1 MKIAH
6 VFWSLTYGGVQTML
20 VNIANEQAK
29 AGNDVTVMLIN
40 EEYERA
46 VTLELAGNVKL
57 MGMGRKLKSRSP
69 AFLLR
74 LNRTLLKIRPD
85 VIHLHGSLFYG
96 FLLRKELSRVA
107 CSTLHALPSGTV
119 RREGLLGKIPLWTA
133 IRHSGNVSL
142 IDKVPKVFAISQAVH
157 DELLE
162 KYGVDSVVVSN
173 GIITGNFRRRN
184 PCLPADTFRIVQVS
198 RLEHEKKGQDLL
210 IRAVAKL
217 PGGKVSVDFI
227 GEGSSMEYL
236 KALAFGLGVSDRARF
251 LGKRPQSYIAEHLCD
266 YDLFVQPSRYEGFGL
281 TVAEAMAARVP
292 VLVSS
297 GQGPAEVCRDDT
309 YGWTFGNGS
318 VDALADRISY
328 ILDNYSEALAKA
340 ERGRAHVVD
349 TYDVS
354 VTARRYLEEYKR

>member
-1 MKIAH
+1 
-6 VFWSLTYGGVQTML
+6 ML
-20 VNIANEQAK
+20 ANIANEQAK
-29 AGNDVTVMLIN
+29 AGNDVTVLLIN
-40 EEYERA
+40 DLYER
-46 VTLELAGNVKL
+46 TLAAELAGDVKL
-57 MGMGRKLKSRSP
+57 VSMGRKLKSNSP

-74 LNRTLLKIRPD
+74 LNKALLKIKPD
-85 VIHLHGSLFYG
+85 VIHLHSSAFYG
-96 FLLRKELSRVA
+96 FLLCKKLSRIV
-107 CSTLHALPSGTV
+107 CSTLHDMPHGKLRSNGAF
-119 RREGLLGKIPLWTA
+119 GKIPLWTA

-162 KYGVDSVVVSN
+162 KYGVDSVVVNN
-173 GIITGNFRRRN
+173 GIIAENFKQRN
-184 PCLPADTFRIVQVS
+184 SCLPTDAFRIVQVS

-217 PGGKVSVDFI
+217 PDGKVSVDFI
-227 GEGSSMEYL
+227 GEGRSMEYL
-236 KALAFGLGVSDRARF
+236 KALASGLGVSDKVRF

-309 YGWTFGNGS
+309 YGWTFENGS
-318 VDALADRISY
+318 VEALAGRISH
-328 ILDNYSEALAKA
+328 IRDNYSEALVKA
-340 ERGRAHVVD
+340 EQGRAHVID

-354 VTARRYLEEYKR
+354 VTARRYLEKYKK